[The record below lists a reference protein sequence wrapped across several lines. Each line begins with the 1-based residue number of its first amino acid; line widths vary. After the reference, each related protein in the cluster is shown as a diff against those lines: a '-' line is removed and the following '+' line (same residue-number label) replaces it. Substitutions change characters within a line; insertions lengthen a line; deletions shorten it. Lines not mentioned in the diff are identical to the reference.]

1 MELKTNE
8 KLEHSIIK
16 LVVTVSAEELNK
28 GKDAAYKKEKNQIQ
42 VPGFRRGKAPRKV
55 IEKLYG
61 DIFMEEAIN
70 IVSNENF
77 PKVIEEAG
85 ITPVGLADLQVE
97 SISDAGCDIVYL
109 VPVEPEDVTV
119 GEYKGIEIEAADE
132 AVTEEEVKAEM
143 DRLAQRA
150 ASTETVERAAALGDT
165 VVLDFEG
172 FVDDVAFEGGKGE
185 DYSLKLGSGTFIPGF
200 EDQLVGKSAGESCD
214 VNVSFPENYPAED
227 LKGKPA
233 VFKCTVKSVMET
245 VLPEMDDEFA
255 KDVSEF
261 ETLEELKKDIEAK
274 TAESKKMA
282 AEQAKEEQI
291 LDKIVA
297 GMEADIPAAMNDSK
311 LDNIVNDYG
320 YRLLQQGMKIE
331 DYVKQMG
338 MDMKSFR
345 EIFRPQAERQVKVE
359 LAIKKIAALEN
370 IVPTD
375 DEVEAEYKRLAEAYG
390 IEEEKVHQFVPVESI
405 KSDLT
410 GAKTLQMIKDNAV
423 IVAKAAE

>member
-8 KLEHSIIK
+8 KQEHSIVK
-16 LVVTVSAEELNK
+16 LVVAISAEELNK

-42 VPGFRRGKAPRKV
+42 VPGFRRGKAPRKM
-55 IEKLYG
+55 IEKMYG

-85 ITPVGLADLQVE
+85 ITPVGLADLNLE
-97 SISDAGCDIVYL
+97 SVSEDGCEIVYL

-119 GEYKGIEIEAADE
+119 GEYKGIEVTAADE
-132 AVTEEEVKAEM
+132 AVTEEEIKAEM

-150 ASTETVERAAALGDT
+150 ASTETVDRAAALGDT
-165 VVLDFEG
+165 TVIDFEG
-172 FVDDVAFEGGKGE
+172 FVDGVAFEGGKGE

-214 VNVSFPENYPAED
+214 VNVTFPENYPADE

-233 VFKCTVKSVMET
+233 VFKCTVKTVLET

-274 TAESKKMA
+274 AAEGKKAA

-291 LDKIVA
+291 MDKLVE
-297 GMEADIPAAMNDSK
+297 GMEADIPAAMFESK

-338 MDMKSFR
+338 MDMKAFR

-359 LAIKKIAALEN
+359 LAVKKIAALEN
-370 IVPTD
+370 IVPSEED
-375 DEVEAEYKRLAEAYG
+375 IAAEYKRLAEAYG
-390 IEEEKVHQFVPVESI
+390 IEEEKVHQFVPVDSI
-405 KSDLT
+405 KSDLV

-423 IVAKAAE
+423 IVEKAAE